1 MQRNV
6 TLVAALAATVF
17 LSSFT
22 PVARQDDKRQKE
34 QQILVAVG
42 KMLTAKHYHPKRID
56 DTFSGEVWEKYLAQ
70 LDPDKRFFLQQDIS
84 ALEKYRRQLD
94 EEIAGT
100 LPMEFFTAAAVLF
113 TQRVAEVETEY
124 QQDLSAPMRFDVKNE
139 SWQKPDHYPADK
151 KERVH
156 NGYRYLKY
164 LVLRNYVLL
173 REQQN
178 RKGNMI
184 ATEAAAREKTRQ
196 QLYRGIAGVKV
207 NLTEEKQFNAFVNV
221 IVRAMDPHTD
231 YFPLAATQSY
241 YNELR
246 NRFIGIGVQLQQED
260 GITKIVSLEPGGPA
274 EKSDQLHAGDQLL
287 EISAGNAGLLTDID
301 GMLPSE
307 ISALIRGE
315 KGTAVKLMVKKETG
329 ALDTVSLIRDEIV
342 QEEGFARCAI
352 IRAGGHKTGYIM
364 LPKFYT
370 DPTGRTDAH
379 CAKDIAMAIIALK
392 AEKVNGIILDLR
404 SNGGG
409 SLDEV
414 IRMVGLFIKAGPVV
428 QVKDST
434 GSIRVLNDGDSSL
447 LYNGPLTVMVNE
459 MSASAAEIFAAAI
472 QDYHRGIIIGS
483 SATYGKGTVQST
495 FSLGAP
501 EDGLLKLTF
510 QQFYRISGG
519 STQIKGVIPDI
530 VLPDVYDFMKIREKD
545 NTDALPWDQVPAT
558 DYAVW
563 ETSQQMPQPQHK
575 EDTVFGAMRQLTQ
588 QLYTA
593 AAEKPLNLADYTAQQ
608 HARQQVQK
616 RLQQLQKLPAGKE
629 LDIIPVSN
637 AGTHRVSTESYQAW
651 INKLKPDIYIAAAL
665 KYTMP

>member
-22 PVARQDDKRQKE
+22 PVVKKDDKRQKE

-42 KMLTAKHYHPKRID
+42 KMLTAKHYHPKTMN
-56 DTFSGEVWEKYLAQ
+56 DTFSGEVWEAYLAQ
-70 LDPDKRFFLQQDIS
+70 LDPDKRFFLQEDIT

-100 LPMEFFTAAAVLF
+100 VPMEFFTAASALF
-113 TQRVAEVETEY
+113 TQRVTEVETEY

-139 SWQKPDHYPADK
+139 SWQKADHYPADK
-151 KERVH
+151 KERIY

-164 LVLRNYVLL
+164 LVLRNFILL
-173 REQQN
+173 QEQQY
-178 RKGNMI
+178 RKGTTA

-196 QLYRGIAGVKV
+196 QLRRSIAGTKV
-207 NLTEEKQFNAFVNV
+207 SLTEEKQFNAFVNV
-221 IVRAMDPHTD
+221 IVRIMDPHTD
-231 YFPLAATQSY
+231 YFPPAAVQSY

-246 NRFIGIGVQLQQED
+246 NHFIGIGVQLQQED
-260 GITKIVSLEPGGPA
+260 GTTKIVSLEPGGPA
-274 EKSDQLHAGDQLL
+274 EKSGQLHPGDQLL
-287 EISAGNAGLLTDID
+287 QIGAGNATPLTDID

-315 KGTAVKLMVKKETG
+315 KGTAVKLMIKKETG
-329 ALDTVSLIRDEIV
+329 ALNVVSLTRDEIV
-342 QEEGFARCAI
+342 QEEGFARSAI
-352 IRAGGHKTGYIM
+352 IREGGHKTGYIM

-370 DPTGRTDAH
+370 DPTGRTDVH
-379 CAKDIAMAIIALK
+379 CAKDIAAAVAALK

-414 IRMVGLFIKAGPVV
+414 IRMAGLFIKAGPVV
-428 QVKDST
+428 QVKDNT
-434 GSIRVLNDGDSSL
+434 GNIHVLNDGDSSL
-447 LYNGPLTVMVNE
+447 LYDGPLTVMVNE

-495 FSLGAP
+495 FPLGAP

-545 NTDALPWDQVPAT
+545 NADALPWDQVPAT
-558 DYAVW
+558 DYVVW
-563 ETSQQMPQPQHK
+563 KTSRNMQQHET
-575 EDTVFGAMRQLTQ
+575 DTVFNAIRQLTQ
-588 QLYTA
+588 QLYTTA
-593 AAEKPLNLADYTAQQ
+593 AKKPLNLADYTAQQ
-608 HARQQVQK
+608 NARQQVQK
-616 RLQQLQKLPAGKE
+616 RLHQLQKLPAGKE
-629 LDIIPVSN
+629 LDIIPVN
-637 AGTHRVSTESYQAW
+637 TAGTRPVSMESYQAW
-651 INKLKPDIYIAAAL
+651 ISKLKPDIYIAAAL
-665 KYTMP
+665 KYTTP